1 MVKSSSH
8 NITIIGSGYV
18 GMSLAT
24 LLSQYHKVTIVDI
37 DKEKVNKINSGISP
51 IKDSMIMDYLTNKD
65 LNLRATD
72 SLNGIIESANIVI
85 IATPTDYDDVTG
97 YFNTS
102 SVDKSV
108 EEIRQHN
115 SDATII
121 IKSTVPEGHT
131 DLLRAKYKTDNIIF
145 SPEFL
150 REGQALQ
157 DNLYP
162 SRIVIGSKCKNA
174 KFFATILHEAS
185 LKKDVDILFTSSK
198 EAEAIKLFSNTY
210 LALRVAFFNEL
221 YTYAMSKSLNARDI
235 INGLSLDERIGNHYN
250 NPSFGYGGYCLPKDT
265 KQLLTNFNDIPQ
277 ELVSSVINSNRIR
290 KKFISDKILERESDT
305 IGFYKLAMKKDSD
318 NFRSSSILDL
328 IDHVS
333 NAGKKVII
341 FEPNIDDK
349 FFNGIEVDNNFES
362 FKQRADLIVTNR
374 QEDQL
379 LDIQDKVFTR
389 DIFKE
394 N

>member
-8 NITIIGSGYV
+8 NIIIIGSGYV

-37 DKEKVNKINSGISP
+37 DKEKVDKINSGISP
-51 IKDSMIMDYLTNKD
+51 IKDSMISDYLKNKD

-72 SLNGIIESANIVI
+72 SLNGIIDLANIAI
-85 IATPTDYDDVTG
+85 IATPTNYDDETG
-97 YFNTS
+97 HFDTS
-102 SVDKSV
+102 SVDKTA
-108 EEIRQHN
+108 EEILQYD
-115 SDATII
+115 SEAIII
-121 IKSTVPEGHT
+121 IKSTIPEGHT
-131 DLLRAKYKTDNIIF
+131 ELLKAKYKTNNIIF

-174 KFFATILHEAS
+174 KFFATILQEAS

-221 YTYAMSKSLNARDI
+221 DTYAMSKSLNARDI
-235 INGLSLDERIGNHYN
+235 IDGLSLDDRIGDHYN

-265 KQLLTNFNDIPQ
+265 KQLLANFVSIPQ
-277 ELVSSVINSNRIR
+277 ELISSVISSNKTR

-341 FEPNIDDK
+341 FEPKINDR
-349 FFNGIEVDNNFES
+349 FFNDIEVDNNLKS
-362 FKQRADLIVTNR
+362 FKERADLIVTNR
-374 QEDQL
+374 QDNKL
-379 LDIQDKVFTR
+379 SDIQDKVFTR

>member
-1 MVKSSSH
+1 MVKSASH
-8 NITIIGSGYV
+8 NITIVGSGYV

-24 LLSQYHKVTIVDI
+24 LLAQEHEVSVVDI

-51 IKDSMIMDYLTNKD
+51 IKDSMISDYLKNKD

-72 SLNGIIESANIVI
+72 SLNGIIDTANLAI
-85 IATPTDYDDVTG
+85 IATPTDYDDETG
-97 YFNTS
+97 RFDTR
-102 SVDKSV
+102 SVDKAV
-108 EEIRQHN
+108 EEILQHN
-115 SDATII
+115 SKAVII
-121 IKSTVPEGHT
+121 IKSTIPEGHT
-131 DLLRAKYKTDNIIF
+131 EFLKAKYKTNNIIF

-162 SRIVIGSKCKNA
+162 SRIIIGSKCNNA
-174 KFFATILHEAS
+174 EFFANILQEAS

-221 YTYAMSKSLNARDI
+221 DTYAMSKGLNARDI
-235 INGLSLDERIGNHYN
+235 INGLSLDKRIGDHYN
-250 NPSFGYGGYCLPKDT
+250 NPSFGYGGYCLPKDA
-265 KQLLTNFNDIPQ
+265 KQLLANFNGIPQ
-277 ELVSSVINSNRIR
+277 ELVSSVINSNQTR
-290 KKFISDKILERESDT
+290 KSFIADKILERKSDI

-318 NFRSSSILDL
+318 NFRSSSILDV
-328 IDHVS
+328 IDLVL

-341 FEPNIDDK
+341 FEPNINNK
-349 FFNGIEVDNNFES
+349 FFNGIEIDNDFES
-362 FKQRADLIVTNR
+362 FKQRADLVVTNR
-374 QEDQL
+374 QDNEL
-379 LDIQDKVFTR
+379 SDIHDKVFTR

>member
-8 NITIIGSGYV
+8 NIAIIGSGYV

-24 LLSQYHKVTIVDI
+24 LLSQHHKVSIVDI
-37 DKEKVNKINSGISP
+37 DKEKINKINSGISP
-51 IKDSMIMDYLTNKD
+51 VKDSMISDYLKFKN
-65 LNLRATD
+65 LNLRAVD
-72 SLNGIIESANIVI
+72 SLNGIIDSANIAI
-85 IATPTDYDDVTG
+85 IATPTDYDDESG
-97 YFNTS
+97 YFDTS
-102 SVDKSV
+102 SVDMTVK
-108 EEIRQHN
+108 EILQHN
-115 SDATII
+115 SEAVII
-121 IKSTVPEGHT
+121 IKSTIPEGHT
-131 DLLRAKYKTDNIIF
+131 DLLKAKYKTNNIIF

-150 REGQALQ
+150 REGKALQ

-162 SRIVIGSKCKNA
+162 SRIIIGSKCNNA
-174 KFFATILHEAS
+174 KLFANILREAS

-221 YTYAMSKSLNARDI
+221 DTYAMSKDLNVRDI
-235 INGLSLDERIGNHYN
+235 INGLSLDDRIGAHYN

-265 KQLLTNFNDIPQ
+265 KQLLANFNNIPQ

-290 KKFISDKILERESDT
+290 KKFISDKILERESET
-305 IGFYKLAMKKDSD
+305 IGFYKLIMKKNSD
-318 NFRSSSILDL
+318 NFRSSSILDV

-341 FEPNIDDK
+341 FEPKIDDK
-349 FFNGIEVDNNFES
+349 FFNGIEVDNNFNS
-362 FKQRADLIVTNR
+362 FKERVDLVVTNR
-374 QEDQL
+374 QDDNL

>member
-24 LLSQYHKVTIVDI
+24 LLSQHHKVSIVDI
-37 DKEKVNKINSGISP
+37 NKEKVQKINSGISP
-51 IKDSMIMDYLTNKD
+51 VKDLIISDYLKHKD
-65 LNLRATD
+65 LNLRASS
-72 SLNGIIESANIVI
+72 SLSGIIELADIAI
-85 IATPTDYDDVTG
+85 IATPTDYDDETG
-97 YFNTS
+97 HFDTS
-102 SVDKSV
+102 SVDKIV
-108 EEIRQHN
+108 EEILEHN
-115 SDATII
+115 TKVVIV
-121 IKSTVPEGHT
+121 IKSTIPEGHT
-131 DLLRAKYKTDNIIF
+131 DLLKVKYKTNNIIF

-174 KFFATILHEAS
+174 KLFANILQEAS

-221 YTYAMSKSLNARDI
+221 DTYAISKGLNARDI
-235 INGLSLDERIGNHYN
+235 INGLSFDERIGNHYN

-265 KQLLTNFNDIPQ
+265 KQLLANFNSIPQ
-277 ELVSSVINSNRIR
+277 ELISSVISSNQTR
-290 KKFISDKILERESDT
+290 KKFISDKILERESNT
-305 IGFYKLAMKKDSD
+305 IGFYKLAMKKGSD

-341 FEPNIDDK
+341 FEPSISDKSFMGID
-349 FFNGIEVDNNFES
+349 VDNNFES
-362 FKQRADLIVTNR
+362 FKKRSDLIVTNR
-374 QEDQL
+374 LEDML
-379 LDIQDKVFTR
+379 SDVKNKVFTR

>member
-1 MVKSSSH
+1 MVKSSNH

-24 LLSQYHKVTIVDI
+24 LLSQHHKVTIVDI
-37 DKEKVNKINSGISP
+37 NKEKVKKINAGMSP
-51 IKDSMIMDYLTNKD
+51 VKDSMISDYLKYKD
-65 LNLRATD
+65 LNLRASS
-72 SLNGIIESANIVI
+72 SLSGIIELADIAI
-85 IATPTDYDDVTG
+85 IATPTDYDDETG
-97 YFNTS
+97 QFDTS
-102 SVDKSV
+102 SVDKIV
-108 EEIRQHN
+108 EEILQHN
-115 SDATII
+115 SKVVIV
-121 IKSTVPEGHT
+121 IKSTIPEGHT
-131 DLLRAKYKTDNIIF
+131 DSLKTKYKTDKILF

-174 KFFATILHEAS
+174 KFFANILQEAS

-210 LALRVAFFNEL
+210 LAMRVAFFNEL
-221 YTYAMSKSLNARDI
+221 DTYAMSKSLNARDI
-235 INGLSLDERIGNHYN
+235 VNGLSLDDRIGDHYN

-265 KQLLTNFNDIPQ
+265 KQLLANFNSIPQ
-277 ELVSSVINSNRIR
+277 ELISSVISSNETR
-290 KKFISDKILERESDT
+290 KKFISDKILDRESNT

-318 NFRSSSILDL
+318 NFRSSSILDI
-328 IDHVS
+328 IDHIS
-333 NAGKKVII
+333 NAAKKVII
-341 FEPNIDDK
+341 FEPNIDDR

>member
-1 MVKSSSH
+1 MIKSSSH

-24 LLSQYHKVTIVDI
+24 LLSQYHQVTIVDI
-37 DKEKVNKINSGISP
+37 DKEKVKKINAGISP
-51 IKDSMIMDYLTNKD
+51 VKDSMMSDYLKNKD
-65 LNLRATD
+65 LNLRASS
-72 SLNGIIESANIVI
+72 SLSEIIESADIAI
-85 IATPTDYDDVTG
+85 IATPTDYDDETG
-97 YFNTS
+97 QFDTS
-102 SVDKSV
+102 SVDKIV
-108 EEIRQHN
+108 EEILQHN
-115 SDATII
+115 SKVVIV
-121 IKSTVPEGHT
+121 IKSTIPEGHT
-131 DLLRAKYKTDNIIF
+131 DLLKVKYRTNNIIF

-150 REGQALQ
+150 REGQALH

-174 KFFATILHEAS
+174 KFFAKILQEAS

-221 YTYAMSKSLNARDI
+221 DTYAMSKNLNAIDI
-235 INGLSLDERIGNHYN
+235 INGLSQDDRIGDHYN

-265 KQLLTNFNDIPQ
+265 KQLLANFNSIPQ
-277 ELVSSVINSNRIR
+277 KLISSVISSNQTR
-290 KKFISDKILERESDT
+290 KKFISDKILEMEFDT

-318 NFRSSSILDL
+318 NFRSSSILDV

-333 NAGKKVII
+333 NAGKKVLI
-341 FEPNIDDK
+341 FEPNINDR
-349 FFNGIEVDNNFES
+349 FFNGIEVDNNFKS
-362 FKQRADLIVTNR
+362 FKQRADLVVTNR
-374 QEDQL
+374 QDNKL
-379 LDIQDKVFTR
+379 SDIQDRVFTR

>member
-37 DKEKVNKINSGISP
+37 DKEKVKKINSGINP
-51 IKDSMIMDYLTNKD
+51 IKDSMISDYLKNKD

-72 SLNGIIESANIVI
+72 SLNGIIDSANIVI
-85 IATPTDYDDVTG
+85 IATPTDYDDETG
-97 YFNTS
+97 RFDTS
-102 SVDKSV
+102 SVDKTV
-108 EEIRQHN
+108 EEILQHN
-115 SDATII
+115 SEAVII

-131 DLLRAKYKTDNIIF
+131 DSLKAKYKTNNIIF

-150 REGQALQ
+150 REGLALQ

-162 SRIVIGSKCKNA
+162 SRIIIGSKCSNA
-174 KFFATILHEAS
+174 ELFANILQEAS

-221 YTYAMSKSLNARDI
+221 DTYAMSKGLSARDI
-235 INGLSLDERIGNHYN
+235 INGLSLDDRIGDHYN

-265 KQLLTNFNDIPQ
+265 KQLLANFDSIPQ
-277 ELVSSVINSNRIR
+277 ELISSVISSNQTR
-290 KKFISDKILERESDT
+290 KTFISDKILERESNT

-318 NFRSSSILDL
+318 NFRSSSILDV
-328 IDHVS
+328 IDLVL

-341 FEPNIDDK
+341 FEPTVNNK
-349 FFNGIEVDNNFES
+349 SFNGIEVDNNFES
-362 FKQRADLIVTNR
+362 FKQRADLIVANR

>member
-37 DKEKVNKINSGISP
+37 DKEKVKKINAGMSP
-51 IKDSMIMDYLTNKD
+51 VKDSMISDYLKHKD
-65 LNLRATD
+65 LNLRASS
-72 SLNGIIESANIVI
+72 SLGGIIESADIVV
-85 IATPTDYDDVTG
+85 IATPTDYDDETR
-97 YFNTS
+97 YFDTS
-102 SVDKSV
+102 SVDMVV
-108 EEIRQHN
+108 EEILQHN
-115 SDATII
+115 SKVVIV
-121 IKSTVPEGHT
+121 IKSTIPEGHT
-131 DLLRAKYKTDNIIF
+131 DLLKSKYKTNNIIF

-174 KFFATILHEAS
+174 KFFATILHKAS

-221 YTYAMSKSLNARDI
+221 DTYAMSKGLNARDI
-235 INGLSLDERIGNHYN
+235 INGLSLDDRIGDHYN

-265 KQLLTNFNDIPQ
+265 KQLLANFNGIPQ
-277 ELVSSVINSNRIR
+277 ELISAVINSNKTR
-290 KKFISDKILERESDT
+290 KTFIANKILERKFKT
-305 IGFYKLAMKKDSD
+305 IGFYKLDMKKGSD
-318 NFRSSSILDL
+318 NYRSSSILDV
-328 IDHVS
+328 IDLVVA
-333 NAGKKVII
+333 AGRKVVI
-341 FEPNIDDK
+341 FEPNINNK
-349 FFNGIEVDNNFES
+349 FFNGIEIDNDFES
-362 FKQRADLIVTNR
+362 FKKRADLVVTNR
-374 QEDQL
+374 QDDVL
-379 LDIQDKVFTR
+379 SDIQDKVFTR

>member
-37 DKEKVNKINSGISP
+37 DKEKVKKINAGISP
-51 IKDSMIMDYLTNKD
+51 IKDIMISDYLKNKD
-65 LNLRATD
+65 LNLKATD
-72 SLNGIIESANIVI
+72 SLNGIIDTTNLAI
-85 IATPTDYDDVTG
+85 IATPTDYDERTG
-97 YFNTS
+97 HFDTS
-102 SVDKSV
+102 SVDKTV
-108 EEIRQHN
+108 EKILQQN
-115 SDATII
+115 SEVVII
-121 IKSTVPEGHT
+121 IKSTIPEGHT
-131 DLLRAKYKTDNIIF
+131 DFLKAKYKTNNIIF

-150 REGQALQ
+150 REGKALQ

-162 SRIVIGSKCKNA
+162 SRIVIGSKCNNA
-174 KFFATILHEAS
+174 EFFANILREAS

-221 YTYAMSKSLNARDI
+221 DTYAMSKGLNARDI
-235 INGLSLDERIGNHYN
+235 INGLGLDNRIGNHYN

-265 KQLLTNFNDIPQ
+265 KQLLANFNGIPQ
-277 ELVSSVINSNRIR
+277 ELVSSVINSNKTR
-290 KKFISDKILERESDT
+290 KSFIANKILERQSET
-305 IGFYKLAMKKDSD
+305 IGFYRLAMKKESD
-318 NFRSSSILDL
+318 NFRSSSI
-328 IDHVS
+328 IDVIDQIF
-333 NAGKKVII
+333 NTGKKVII
-341 FEPNIDDK
+341 FEPNIDEN

>member
-24 LLSQYHKVTIVDI
+24 LLAQYHKVTIVDI
-37 DKEKVNKINSGISP
+37 DKEKVKKINAGISP
-51 IKDSMIMDYLTNKD
+51 VKDSMISDYLKHKD
-65 LNLRATD
+65 LNLRASS
-72 SLNGIIESANIVI
+72 SLSGIIESTDIAV
-85 IATPTDYDDVTG
+85 IATPTDYDDETR
-97 YFNTS
+97 YFDTS
-102 SVDKSV
+102 SVDMVV
-108 EEIRQHN
+108 EEILQHN
-115 SDATII
+115 SEAVIV
-121 IKSTVPEGHT
+121 IKSTIPEGHT
-131 DLLRAKYKTDNIIF
+131 DLLKSKYKTNHIIF

-162 SRIVIGSKCKNA
+162 SRIIIGSKCNNA
-174 KFFATILHEAS
+174 EFFANILREAS

-210 LALRVAFFNEL
+210 LAMRVAFFNEL
-221 YTYAMSKSLNARDI
+221 DTYAMSKSLNARDI
-235 INGLSLDERIGNHYN
+235 IDGLSLDDRIGDHYN

-265 KQLLTNFNDIPQ
+265 KQLLANFDSIPQ
-277 ELVSSVINSNRIR
+277 ELISSVITSNQTR
-290 KKFISDKILERESDT
+290 KKFISDKILERESNT
-305 IGFYKLAMKKDSD
+305 IGFYKLAMKKGSD

-341 FEPNIDDK
+341 FEPSISDKSFMGID
-349 FFNGIEVDNNFES
+349 VDNNFES
-362 FKQRADLIVTNR
+362 FKKRSDLIVTNR
-374 QEDQL
+374 LEDML
-379 LDIQDKVFTR
+379 SDVKNKVFTR

>member
-24 LLSQYHKVTIVDI
+24 LLSKHHKVTIVDI
-37 DKEKVNKINSGISP
+37 DKEKVKKINSGISP
-51 IKDSMIMDYLTNKD
+51 IKDSMISDYLKNKD
-65 LNLRATD
+65 LNLKATD
-72 SLNGIIESANIVI
+72 SLNGIIDTANLSI
-85 IATPTDYDDVTG
+85 IATPTDYDDETG
-97 YFNTS
+97 HFDTS
-102 SVDKSV
+102 SVDKVV
-108 EEIRQHN
+108 EEILQHN
-115 SDATII
+115 SEAVIV
-121 IKSTVPEGHT
+121 IKSTIPEGHT
-131 DLLRAKYKTDNIIF
+131 DFLKTKYKTNNILF

-162 SRIVIGSKCKNA
+162 SRIIIGSKCSNA
-174 KFFATILHEAS
+174 ELFANILQEAS

-221 YTYAMSKSLNARDI
+221 DTYAMSKGLNTRDI
-235 INGLSLDERIGNHYN
+235 INGLSLDERIGDHYN

-265 KQLLTNFNDIPQ
+265 KQLLANFNEIPQ
-277 ELVSSVINSNRIR
+277 ELVSSVINSNQTR
-290 KKFISDKILERESDT
+290 KSFIANKILERESGT

-318 NFRSSSILDL
+318 NFRSSSIIDVINL
-328 IDHVS
+328 IS
-333 NAGKKVII
+333 NANKKVII

-349 FFNGIEVDNNFES
+349 SFNGIEVDNDFES
-362 FKQRADLIVTNR
+362 FKKRADLIVSNR
-374 QEDQL
+374 QEDEL

>member
-37 DKEKVNKINSGISP
+37 DKEKVKKINAGMSP
-51 IKDSMIMDYLTNKD
+51 LKDSMISDYLKHKD
-65 LNLRATD
+65 LNLRASS
-72 SLNGIIESANIVI
+72 SLGGTIESADIAV
-85 IATPTDYDDVTG
+85 IATPTDYDDETR
-97 YFNTS
+97 YFDTS
-102 SVDKSV
+102 SVDMVV
-108 EEIRQHN
+108 EEILQHN
-115 SDATII
+115 SEAVIV
-121 IKSTVPEGHT
+121 IKSTIPEGHT
-131 DLLRAKYKTDNIIF
+131 DLLKSKYKTNHIIF

-162 SRIVIGSKCKNA
+162 SRIVIGSKCNNA
-174 KFFATILHEAS
+174 EFFANILREAS

-210 LALRVAFFNEL
+210 LAMRVAFFNEL
-221 YTYAMSKSLNARDI
+221 DTYAMSKSLNARDI
-235 INGLSLDERIGNHYN
+235 INGLSLDDRIGDHYN

-265 KQLLTNFNDIPQ
+265 KQLLANFDSIPQ
-277 ELVSSVINSNRIR
+277 ELISSVISSNQTR
-290 KKFISDKILERESDT
+290 KKFISDKILERESNT

-318 NFRSSSILDL
+318 NFRSSSILDV
-328 IDHVS
+328 IDLVL
-333 NAGKKVII
+333 NAGKKIII
-341 FEPNIDDK
+341 FEPNIDDR
-349 FFNGIEVDNNFES
+349 FFNDIEVDNNFES
-362 FKQRADLIVTNR
+362 FKERVDLIVTNR

>member
-24 LLSQYHKVTIVDI
+24 LLAQHHEVSIVDI
-37 DKEKVNKINSGISP
+37 DKEKVSKINSGISP
-51 IKDSMIMDYLTNKD
+51 IKDSMVSDYLKNKN
-65 LNLRATD
+65 LNLKATD
-72 SLNGIIESANIVI
+72 SLNGIIDSANFAI
-85 IATPTDYDDVTG
+85 IATPTDYDDGTG
-97 YFNTS
+97 HFDTS
-102 SVDKSV
+102 SVDKTV
-108 EEIRQHN
+108 EKILQHN
-115 SDATII
+115 SEVVII
-121 IKSTVPEGHT
+121 IKSTIPEGHT
-131 DLLRAKYKTDNIIF
+131 DFLKAKYKTNNIIF

-150 REGQALQ
+150 REGKALQ

-162 SRIVIGSKCKNA
+162 SRIVIGSKCNNA
-174 KFFATILHEAS
+174 EFFANILQEAS

-221 YTYAMSKSLNARDI
+221 DNYAMSKDLNTKDI
-235 INGLSLDERIGNHYN
+235 INGLSLDNRIGNHYN

-265 KQLLTNFNDIPQ
+265 KQLLVNFNSIPQ
-277 ELVSSVINSNRIR
+277 ELISSVISSNQTR
-290 KKFISDKILERESDT
+290 KKFIADKILEKESTT

-318 NFRSSSILDL
+318 NFRSSSI
-328 IDHVS
+328 IDVIDIVF

-341 FEPNIDDK
+341 FEPSIERK
-349 FFNGIEVDNNFES
+349 SFNGIEVDNDLES
-362 FKQRADLIVTNR
+362 FKERSGLIVTNR
-374 QEDQL
+374 QEDEL

>member
-37 DKEKVNKINSGISP
+37 DKEKVKKINAGMSP
-51 IKDSMIMDYLTNKD
+51 VKDSMISDYLNHKD
-65 LNLRATD
+65 LNLRAST
-72 SLNGIIESANIVI
+72 SLSGIIESADVAV
-85 IATPTDYDDVTG
+85 IATPTDYDDETR
-97 YFNTS
+97 YFDTS
-102 SVDKSV
+102 SVDIVV
-108 EEIRQHN
+108 EEILQHN
-115 SDATII
+115 SEAVIV
-121 IKSTVPEGHT
+121 IKSTIPEGHT
-131 DLLRAKYKTDNIIF
+131 DSLKTKYKTDKILF

-162 SRIVIGSKCKNA
+162 SRIVIGSKCNNA
-174 KFFATILHEAS
+174 KFIANILQEAS

-221 YTYAMSKSLNARDI
+221 DTYAMSKGLNAKDI
-235 INGLSLDERIGNHYN
+235 INGLSLDYRIGDHYN

-265 KQLLTNFNDIPQ
+265 KQLLANFNGIPQ
-277 ELVSSVINSNRIR
+277 DLVSSVINSNKTR
-290 KKFISDKILERESDT
+290 KSYIANKILERQSDT

-318 NFRSSSILDL
+318 NFRSSSILHVIDL
-328 IDHVS
+328 VL

-374 QEDQL
+374 QENQL

>member
-24 LLSQYHKVTIVDI
+24 LLAQHHKVTIVDI
-37 DKEKVNKINSGISP
+37 DKEKVKKINAGMSPVKDTMIS
-51 IKDSMIMDYLTNKD
+51 DYLKHKD
-65 LNLRATD
+65 LNLRASS
-72 SLNGIIESANIVI
+72 SLGEIIESVDIAV
-85 IATPTDYDDVTG
+85 IATPTDYNDETR
-97 YFNTS
+97 YFDTS
-102 SVDKSV
+102 SVDMVV
-108 EEIRQHN
+108 EEILQHN
-115 SDATII
+115 SEALIL
-121 IKSTVPEGHT
+121 IKSTIPEGHT
-131 DLLRAKYKTDNIIF
+131 DSLKKKYKTDKILF

-150 REGQALQ
+150 REGQALR

-162 SRIVIGSKCKNA
+162 SRIVIGSKCNNA
-174 KFFATILHEAS
+174 KFIANILQEAS

-221 YTYAMSKSLNARDI
+221 DTYAMSKGLNAKDI
-235 INGLSLDERIGNHYN
+235 INGLSSDDRIGDHYN

-265 KQLLTNFNDIPQ
+265 KQLLANFNSIPQ
-277 ELVSSVINSNRIR
+277 ELISSVISSNQTR
-290 KKFISDKILERESDT
+290 KKFISDKILERESNT

-318 NFRSSSILDL
+318 NFRSSSILDI
-328 IDHVS
+328 IDLVL

-374 QEDQL
+374 QENQL

>member
-24 LLSQYHKVTIVDI
+24 LLAQEHEVSVVDI
-37 DKEKVNKINSGISP
+37 DKEKVKKINSGISP
-51 IKDSMIMDYLTNKD
+51 IKDSMISDYLKNKD

-72 SLNGIIESANIVI
+72 SLNGIDTANLVI
-85 IATPTDYDDVTG
+85 IATPTDYDDGTG
-97 YFNTS
+97 HFDTR

-108 EEIRQHN
+108 EEILQHN
-115 SDATII
+115 SKAVII
-121 IKSTVPEGHT
+121 IKSTIPEGHT
-131 DLLRAKYKTDNIIF
+131 EFLKAKYKTNNIIF

-162 SRIVIGSKCKNA
+162 SRIIIGSKCNNA
-174 KFFATILHEAS
+174 EFFANILQEAS

-221 YTYAMSKSLNARDI
+221 DTYAMSKGLNVRDI
-235 INGLSLDERIGNHYN
+235 INGLSLDERIGDHYN

-265 KQLLTNFNDIPQ
+265 KQLLANFNGIPQ
-277 ELVSSVINSNRIR
+277 ELISSVINSNQTR
-290 KKFISDKILERESDT
+290 KSFIADKILERKSDT

-318 NFRSSSILDL
+318 NFRSSSIIDVINL
-328 IDHVS
+328 IS
-333 NAGKKVII
+333 NANKKVII

>member
-1 MVKSSSH
+1 MINSSSH
-8 NITIIGSGYV
+8 NIVIIGSGYV

-24 LLSQYHKVTIVDI
+24 LLAQHHEVSIVDI
-37 DKEKVNKINSGISP
+37 NKEKVQKINSGISP
-51 IKDSMIMDYLTNKD
+51 VKDSMISDYLKNRD
-65 LNLRATD
+65 LNLRASS
-72 SLNGIIESANIVI
+72 SLSETIESADIAI
-85 IATPTDYDDVTG
+85 IATPTDYDHETRHFD
-97 YFNTS
+97 TS
-102 SVDKSV
+102 SVDKV
-108 EEIRQHN
+108 LGEILQLN
-115 SDATII
+115 SEAVVI
-121 IKSTVPEGHT
+121 IKSTIPEGHT
-131 DLLRAKYKTDNIIF
+131 DFLKKKYKTNKILF

-162 SRIVIGSKCKNA
+162 SRIIIGSKCNNA
-174 KFFATILHEAS
+174 ELFANILQEAS

-221 YTYAMSKSLNARDI
+221 DTYAMSKDLNARDI
-235 INGLSLDERIGNHYN
+235 ISGLSLDERIGGHYN

-265 KQLLTNFNDIPQ
+265 KQLLANFNEIPQ
-277 ELVSSVINSNRIR
+277 ELVSSVINSNKTR
-290 KKFISDKILERESDT
+290 KSFIANKILEREANT

-318 NFRSSSILDL
+318 NFRSSSILDV
-328 IDHVS
+328 IDLVL
-333 NAGKKVII
+333 NAGKKIII
-341 FEPNIDDK
+341 FEPAVNDK

-362 FKQRADLIVTNR
+362 FKERVDLIVTNR

>member
-24 LLSQYHKVTIVDI
+24 LLSQHHKVTIVDI
-37 DKEKVNKINSGISP
+37 DKEKVKKINSGISP
-51 IKDSMIMDYLTNKD
+51 IKDLMISDYLKNKD
-65 LNLRATD
+65 LNLKATD
-72 SLNGIIESANIVI
+72 SLNGIIDTANIVI
-85 IATPTDYDDVTG
+85 IATPTDYDDETE
-97 YFNTS
+97 YFDTS
-102 SVDKSV
+102 SVDIVV
-108 EEIRQHN
+108 EEILQHN
-115 SDATII
+115 SEAVII
-121 IKSTVPEGHT
+121 IKSTIPEGHT
-131 DLLRAKYKTDNIIF
+131 DLLKSKYKTNNIIF

-162 SRIVIGSKCKNA
+162 SRIVIGSTCNNA
-174 KFFATILHEAS
+174 EFFANILREAS

-210 LALRVAFFNEL
+210 LAMRVAFFNEL
-221 YTYAMSKSLNARDI
+221 DTYAMSKGLNARDI
-235 INGLSLDERIGNHYN
+235 INGLSLDKRIGDHYN
-250 NPSFGYGGYCLPKDT
+250 NPSFGYGGYCLPKDA
-265 KQLLTNFNDIPQ
+265 KQLLANFNGIPQ
-277 ELVSSVINSNRIR
+277 ELVSSVINSNQTR
-290 KKFISDKILERESDT
+290 KSFIADKILERKSDI

-318 NFRSSSILDL
+318 NFRSSSIIDVINL
-328 IDHVS
+328 IS
-333 NAGKKVII
+333 NANKKVII

>member
-24 LLSQYHKVTIVDI
+24 LLSKHHKVTIVDI
-37 DKEKVNKINSGISP
+37 DKEKVKKINSGISP
-51 IKDSMIMDYLTNKD
+51 IKDSMVSDYLKNKD
-65 LNLRATD
+65 LNLKATD
-72 SLNGIIESANIVI
+72 SLNGIIDTANLAI
-85 IATPTDYDDVTG
+85 IATPTDYDDGTG
-97 YFNTS
+97 HFDTS
-102 SVDKSV
+102 SVDKVV
-108 EEIRQHN
+108 EEILQHN
-115 SDATII
+115 SEAVIV
-121 IKSTVPEGHT
+121 IKSTIPEGHT
-131 DLLRAKYKTDNIIF
+131 DFLKTKYKTNNILF

-162 SRIVIGSKCKNA
+162 SRIIIGSKCSNA
-174 KFFATILHEAS
+174 ELFANILQEAS

-221 YTYAMSKSLNARDI
+221 DTYAMSKGLNARDI
-235 INGLSLDERIGNHYN
+235 INGLSLDERIGDHYN

-265 KQLLTNFNDIPQ
+265 KQLLANFNEIPQ
-277 ELVSSVINSNRIR
+277 ELVSSVINSNHTR
-290 KKFISDKILERESDT
+290 KSFIANKILERESDT

-318 NFRSSSILDL
+318 NFRSSSIVDVIKL
-328 IDHVS
+328 IS
-333 NAGKKVII
+333 NAHKKVII
-341 FEPNIDDK
+341 FEPNTDDK
-349 FFNGIEVDNNFES
+349 FFNGIEIDNDFES
-362 FKQRADLIVTNR
+362 FKQRSDLIVANR
-374 QEDQL
+374 QDEQL

>member
-37 DKEKVNKINSGISP
+37 DKEKVKKINAGMSP
-51 IKDSMIMDYLTNKD
+51 VKDSMISDYLKYKD
-65 LNLRATD
+65 LNLQASS
-72 SLNGIIESANIVI
+72 SLGGIIESADIVV
-85 IATPTDYDDVTG
+85 IATPTDYDDETR
-97 YFNTS
+97 YFDTS
-102 SVDKSV
+102 SVDIAV
-108 EEIRQHN
+108 EEILQYN
-115 SDATII
+115 SEAVIV
-121 IKSTVPEGHT
+121 IKSTLPEGHT
-131 DLLRAKYKTDNIIF
+131 DLLKSKHKTNHIIF

-162 SRIVIGSKCKNA
+162 SRIVIGSKCNNA
-174 KFFATILHEAS
+174 EFFANILREAS

-221 YTYAMSKSLNARDI
+221 DTYAISKSLNSKEI
-235 INGLSLDERIGNHYN
+235 IRGLSLDNRIGDHYN
-250 NPSFGYGGYCLPKDT
+250 HLSCGYEGYCLPKDT
-265 KQLLTNFNDIPQ
+265 KQLLANFNEIPK
-277 ELVSSVINSNRIR
+277 ELVSYVINSNQKR
-290 KKFISDKILERESDT
+290 KSFIANKILERESNT

-318 NFRSSSILDL
+318 NFRSSSTLDV
-328 IDHVS
+328 IDLVL

-341 FEPNIDDK
+341 FEPNVNDK
-349 FFNGIEVDNNFES
+349 SFNGIEVDNNFES
-362 FKQRADLIVTNR
+362 FKQRADLIVANR
-374 QEDQL
+374 QDNQL
-379 LDIQDKVFTR
+379 FDIQDKVFTR

>member
-37 DKEKVNKINSGISP
+37 DKEKVKKINSGMSP
-51 IKDSMIMDYLTNKD
+51 VKDSVISDYLKHKD
-65 LNLRATD
+65 LNLRASS
-72 SLNGIIESANIVI
+72 SLIGIIELADIAI
-85 IATPTDYDDVTG
+85 IATPTDYDDGTG
-97 YFNTS
+97 HFDTS
-102 SVDKSV
+102 SVDKTV
-108 EEIRQHN
+108 EKILQHN
-115 SDATII
+115 SETVII
-121 IKSTVPEGHT
+121 IKSTIPEGYT
-131 DLLRAKYKTDNIIF
+131 DFLKEKYKSSNIIF

-174 KFFATILHEAS
+174 KLFANILQEAS

-210 LALRVAFFNEL
+210 LAMRVAFFNEL
-221 YTYAMSKSLNARDI
+221 DTYAISKGLNARDI
-235 INGLSLDERIGNHYN
+235 INGLSLDDRIGDHYN

-265 KQLLTNFNDIPQ
+265 KQLLANFNGIPQ
-277 ELVSSVINSNRIR
+277 ELISAVINSNKTR
-290 KKFISDKILERESDT
+290 KTFIANKILERKFKT
-305 IGFYKLAMKKDSD
+305 IGFYKLDMKKGSD
-318 NFRSSSILDL
+318 NYRSSSILDV
-328 IDHVS
+328 IDLVAA
-333 NAGKKVII
+333 AGIKVVI
-341 FEPNIDDK
+341 FEPSIERK
-349 FFNGIEVDNNFES
+349 SFNGIELDNNLKS
-362 FKQRADLIVTNR
+362 FKDRVDLVVTNR
-374 QEDQL
+374 QDNKL
-379 LDIQDKVFTR
+379 SDIQDKVFTR